1 MASALA
7 DKLTQCSTRITT
19 ANADSNIA
27 ACFSAWLS
35 IHQSLDHYF
44 ALSARAEQ
52 SEEVRASQE
61 RFDWHWTELPAFLL
75 RQLFPLAAETLSRF
89 PDGSALAMLVADLC
103 VDACKQNVL
112 AKTAAMESGVIHG
125 LCALAARVA
134 AAVRKWDLPREQFLE
149 RAALLIYRVF
159 EALHYI
165 SESPTFGFYSNAPD
179 FRHAATAGPHRVR
192 RNALSTMVGAAQNLG
207 SPTHAH

>member
-19 ANADSNIA
+19 ANADSNIE

-35 IHQSLDHYF
+35 IHQSLHHYF
-44 ALSARAEQ
+44 VLSARAEQ

-61 RFDWHWTELPAFLL
+61 TFDWHSTELPAFPL

-89 PDGSALAMLVADLC
+89 PDGSALAMLIADLC

-112 AKTAAMESGVIHG
+112 AK
-125 LCALAARVA
+125 
-134 AAVRKWDLPREQFLE
+134 LPPW
-149 RAALLIYRVF
+149 RA
-159 EALHYI
+159 
-165 SESPTFGFYSNAPD
+165 G
-179 FRHAATAGPHRVR
+179 
-192 RNALSTMVGAAQNLG
+192 
-207 SPTHAH
+207 